1 MAGIPEGS
9 CLVLHDEGA
18 MTDRLITE
26 SRLLESGRDGV
37 ALFDIGGSI
46 SACNLAFAYLLGYE
60 HYLLQK
66 RPVHSLFRSHAR
78 AVLRTHLQDL
88 VILGFITLETEI
100 VGKRSEPIPVEAT
113 IAWIPG
119 EQLFKIAIR
128 DITVK
133 KRLDEYRRTYA
144 ERLAIEVAERTAQL
158 TEAQKELQRQKTT
171 AEGIIYGSPIPMFV
185 IDKDHRIT
193 HWNRASERLTGFSA
207 REMIG
212 TKRQW
217 EPFFPSPRKV
227 LADLVMENTPEEA
240 ERLYAGMNLRKSQVV
255 QEALE
260 AEHFFPHL
268 GPNGTHLFATA
279 SPIEDEAGIIQG
291 AIVTYQ
297 DFTERTAL
305 MAELKR
311 REAYLNNLIQ
321 NSIDGIIATDSE
333 GLIAIYNRS
342 AEEILG
348 YTPEEITG
356 RMRYQDILSEET
368 ALAIRDAFYGDT
380 YGPPGKILNMITSLL
395 GKKREPIPV
404 RFTGTI
410 IFDGEKEIGSVVF
423 IQDLRELQRLQREKD
438 QAERMAAIGKTVAS
452 VAHYIKNVLS
462 GLKGG
467 AYVVRS
473 AIAKGDLDLTL
484 KGWEMVERN
493 LDQIGQIT
501 ADMLI
506 YAGER
511 SPVREHLDPIELVS
525 EVVELMRERAR
536 LAGVEL
542 VSEFREETGKVAMD
556 RTAIYRSL
564 LNLVANAID
573 ACTLK
578 GMTEG
583 EAKVVIIVDRPDGWA
598 VRFQVFDS
606 GAGMDQETQQKLF
619 TDFFTT
625 KGYAGTGLG
634 LPVTR
639 KMVEDHGGK
648 LLFHSEPGRG
658 TTFSLLLPEN

>member
-1 MAGIPEGS
+1 
-9 CLVLHDEGA
+9 
-18 MTDRLITE
+18 MTDRYISQRL
-26 SRLLESGRDGV
+26 LLESGRDGV
-37 ALFDIGGSI
+37 LLFGRNGGI
-46 SACNLAFAYLLGYE
+46 SACNPAFSYLLGYE
-60 HYLLQK
+60 YNLLQK
-66 RPVHSLFRSHAR
+66 RPVHSLFRSHTR
-78 AVLRTHLQDL
+78 AVLRDHLQDL
-88 VILGFITLETEI
+88 MILEFITLETELF
-100 VGKRSEPIPVEAT
+100 GKRREPISVEAA
-113 IAWIPG
+113 IAWISD
-119 EQLFKIAIR
+119 EQLFKMVVR

-144 ERLAIEVAERTAQL
+144 ERLALDVAERTEQL
-158 TEAQKELQRQKTT
+158 TESQKELQRQKAT

-193 HWNRASERLTGFSA
+193 HWNRASERLTGFPA
-207 REMIG
+207 GEMIG
-212 TKRQW
+212 TRRQW
-217 EPFFPSPRKV
+217 EPFFETPRRV
-227 LADLVMENTPEEA
+227 LADLAMDCSPEDA

-255 QEALE
+255 QGALE

-268 GPNGTHLFATA
+268 GPKGTHLFATA
-279 SPIEDEAGIIQG
+279 APIEDEAGVIQG

-297 DFTERTAL
+297 DFTERISLT
-305 MAELKR
+305 AELKR
-311 REAYLNNLIQ
+311 RETYLNNLIQ

-333 GLIAIYNRS
+333 GLIAVYNRS

-348 YTPEEITG
+348 YTPEEIIG
-356 RMRYQDILSEET
+356 RMRYQDILSHET
-368 ALAIRDAFYGDT
+368 ALAIRNAFYGEI
-380 YGPPGKILNMITSLL
+380 YGPPGKILNMITNLID
-395 GKKREPIPV
+395 KKRQSIPV
-404 RFTGTI
+404 RFSGTL
-410 IFDGEKEIGSVVF
+410 IFDVTKEIGSVVF

-473 AIAKGDLDLTL
+473 AIAKGDLHLTL

-511 SPVREHLDPIELVS
+511 SPVREPQNPAELVS
-525 EVVELMRERAR
+525 ELIELMRDRAR
-536 LAGVEL
+536 LSRVGL
-542 VSEFREETGKVAMD
+542 VSEFREETGKVVMD
-556 RTAIYRSL
+556 RTAIYRCL

-578 GMTEG
+578 GITEG
-583 EAKVVIIVDRPDGWA
+583 EAKVAIIVDRPEGWA
-598 VRFQVFDS
+598 VRFQVVDS
-606 GAGMDQETQQKLF
+606 GAGMDEETQKRLF

-648 LLFHSEPGRG
+648 LLFDSEPGKG
-658 TTFSLLLPEN
+658 TTFSLLLPQD

>member
-1 MAGIPEGS
+1 M
-9 CLVLHDEGA
+9 V
-18 MTDRLITE
+18 MTGRRISE
-26 SRLLESGRDGV
+26 NGLLENGRDGV
-37 ALFDIGGSI
+37 ALFDISGRI

-60 HYLLQK
+60 QKLLQK

-78 AVLRTHLQDL
+78 AVLRDHLQDL
-88 VILGFITLETEI
+88 MILEFITLETVL
-100 VGKRSEPIPVEAT
+100 VGKRSEPISVEAA
-113 IAWIPG
+113 IAWMPDDH
-119 EQLFKIAIR
+119 LFKMVTR

-144 ERLAIEVAERTAQL
+144 ERLALEVAERTAQL
-158 TEAQKELQRQKTT
+158 TESQKELQLQKTT

-185 IDKDHRIT
+185 LDRDHRIT

-217 EPFFPSPRKV
+217 EPFFESPRRV
-227 LADLVMENTPEEA
+227 LADLAMDCSPEDA
-240 ERLYAGMNLRKSQVV
+240 ERLYAGMNLRQSQVV
-255 QEALE
+255 QGALE

-268 GPNGTHLFATA
+268 GPKGTHLFATA
-279 SPIEDEAGIIQG
+279 APIEDEAGVVQG

-297 DFTERTAL
+297 DFTERVTL
-305 MAELKR
+305 MAELKM

-333 GLIAIYNRS
+333 GLIAVYNRS

-348 YTPEEITG
+348 YTPEEIIG
-356 RMRYQDILSEET
+356 RMRYQDILSHET
-368 ALAIRDAFYGDT
+368 ALAIRDAFYGES
-380 YGPPGKILNMITSLL
+380 YGPPGKILNMTTSLL
-395 GKKREPIPV
+395 GKQREPIPV
-404 RFTGTI
+404 RFTGTLI
-410 IFDGEKEIGSVVF
+410 LDGEKEIGSVVF
-423 IQDLRELQRLQREKD
+423 IQDLRELQRLQREKA
-438 QAERMAAIGKTVAS
+438 QAERMAAIGRTVAS

-473 AIAKGDLDLTL
+473 SIAKGDLDLTL

-493 LDQIGQIT
+493 LDQIGQIA

-511 SPVREHLDPIELVS
+511 SPVREHLNPIELVS

-542 VSEFREETGKVAMD
+542 VSEFREDTGKVVMD

-598 VRFQVFDS
+598 VRFQVVDS
-606 GAGMDQETQQKLF
+606 GAGMDEETQKKIF

-639 KMVEDHGGK
+639 KMVEDQGGK

-658 TTFSLLLPEN
+658 TTFSLLLPQN